1 MMPESILGFME
12 EQPGLSD
19 QYRTASPWPVF
30 VALGLALSE
39 IGVFIGLFPV
49 AVFGLILFGG
59 SVAGILTESGYA
71 ERPWP
76 TLLGVGG
83 VLAGIALA
91 LAVTYLPTA
100 DLVLSNVGEG
110 PLFTRLVAVA
120 VAGLVM
126 VAMGGVG
133 SVMEQTKV

>member
-1 MMPESILGFME
+1 ME

-59 SVAGILTESGYA
+59 SIAGILTESGYV

-76 TLLGVGG
+76 TLLGVGV
-83 VLAGIALA
+83 VLALLSVG
-91 LAVTYLPTA
+91 LAVAYVPA
-100 DLVLSNVGEG
+100 AEFVVSNVGEG
-110 PLFTRLVAVA
+110 PVFTRLVAVA
-120 VAGLVM
+120 VAGAVM

-133 SVMEQTKV
+133 SVMEGTKV

>member
-1 MMPESILGFME
+1 ME

-59 SVAGILTESGYA
+59 SIAGILTESGYV

-76 TLLGVGG
+76 TLVGVGVG
-83 VLAGIALA
+83 LA
-91 LAVTYLPTA
+91 LLAAGLAVAYVPA
-100 DLVLSNVGEG
+100 AELVPSNIGEG
-110 PLFTRLVAVA
+110 PVFTRLVAVA
-120 VAGLVM
+120 VAGAVM
-126 VAMGGVG
+126 AAMGGVG
-133 SVMEQTKV
+133 SVMEGTTV

>member
-1 MMPESILGFME
+1 ME

-30 VALGLALSE
+30 VALGLVLSE

-59 SVAGILTESGYA
+59 SIAGILTESGYVA
-71 ERPWP
+71 RPWP
-76 TLLGVGG
+76 TLAGVGV
-83 VLAGIALA
+83 VLAVIAA
-91 LAVTYLPTA
+91 GLAVAYLPMGSITVA
-100 DLVLSNVGEG
+100 NIGDG
-110 PLFTRLVAVA
+110 PVFTRLVAVA
-120 VAGLVM
+120 VAGVVM

>member
-1 MMPESILGFME
+1 ME

-30 VALGLALSE
+30 VALGLVLSE

-59 SVAGILTESGYA
+59 SVAGILTESGYVT
-71 ERPWP
+71 RPWP
-76 TLLGVGG
+76 TLVGVGV
-83 VLAGIALA
+83 VLAL
-91 LAVTYLPTA
+91 LAVGLAVAYVPTA
-100 DLVLSNVGEG
+100 DITVANIGEG
-110 PLFTRLVAVA
+110 PVLTRLVAVI
-120 VAGLVM
+120 VAGVVM

>member
-1 MMPESILGFME
+1 MDVDD
-12 EQPGLSD
+12 QQGLSD
-19 QYRTASPWPVF
+19 QYPTASPWPVF

-76 TLLGVGG
+76 TLVGVGA
-83 VLAGIALA
+83 VLSL
-91 LAVTYLPTA
+91 LAVGIGAVYLP
-100 DLVLSNVGEG
+100 LSAVTLANVGEG
-110 PLFTRLVAVA
+110 ALFTRLVAVV

-126 VAMGGVG
+126 AAMGGVG
-133 SVMEQTKV
+133 RVVEQTAA

>member
-1 MMPESILGFME
+1 MAEAE
-12 EQPGLSD
+12 EPGLSD
-19 QYRTASPWPVF
+19 QYPTASPWPLF
-30 VALGLALSE
+30 VALGLTLSE

-76 TLLGVGG
+76 TLLGVGVALT
-83 VLAGIALA
+83 VLAAALA
-91 LAVTYLPTA
+91 LWQIPLA
-100 DLVLSNVGEG
+100 DIALSNVGEG
-110 PLFTRLVAVA
+110 PLLTRLVAVA

-126 VAMGGVG
+126 AAMG
-133 SVMEQTKV
+133 SVASLLEQTAA

>member
-1 MMPESILGFME
+1 ME

-19 QYRTASPWPVF
+19 QYRTASPWPLF
-30 VALGLALSE
+30 VALGFALSE

-59 SVAGILTESGYA
+59 SIAGILTESGYVN
-71 ERPWP
+71 RPWP
-76 TLLGVGG
+76 TLVGVG
-83 VLAGIALA
+83 VALA
-91 LAVTYLPTA
+91 AIAAAIAVWYLPLAEITVA
-100 DLVLSNVGEG
+100 NIGQGQVFGG
-110 PLFTRLVAVA
+110 LVAVA
-120 VAGLVM
+120 VAGVGM

>member
-1 MMPESILGFME
+1 ME

-59 SVAGILTESGYA
+59 SIAGILTESGYA

-76 TLLGVGG
+76 TLLAIG
-83 VLAGIALA
+83 AL
-91 LAVTYLPTA
+91 LAVIAAGLAVWYLPTA
-100 DLVLSNVGEG
+100 ALAIANVGEG

-120 VAGLVM
+120 LAGLVM

>member
-1 MMPESILGFME
+1 ME

-49 AVFGLILFGG
+49 AVFGLLLFGG

-76 TLLGVGG
+76 TLLVVGG
-83 VLAGIALA
+83 ALAGIALA
-91 LAVTYLPTA
+91 LAVTYVPTA
-100 DLVLSNVGEG
+100 ELVLSNVGEG

-133 SVMEQTKV
+133 SLMEQTKV

>member
-1 MMPESILGFME
+1 ME

-59 SVAGILTESGYA
+59 SIAGILTESGYA
-71 ERPWP
+71 DRPWA
-76 TLLGVGG
+76 TLLGIGG
-83 VLAGIALA
+83 VLAALAAA
-91 LAVTYLPTA
+91 LAVAYLPA
-100 DLVLSNVGEG
+100 DAITVANIGNG
-110 PLFTRLVAVA
+110 PVFTRLVAVA
-120 VAGLVM
+120 VAGVVM

-133 SVMEQTKV
+133 STM

>member
-1 MMPESILGFME
+1 ME

-59 SVAGILTESGYA
+59 SIAGILTESGYVT
-71 ERPWP
+71 RPWP
-76 TLLGVGG
+76 TLVGVGV
-83 VLAGIALA
+83 VLALIAVG
-91 LAVTYLPTA
+91 LAVAYVPVSSIA
-100 DLVLSNVGEG
+100 VANIGNGPVL
-110 PLFTRLVAVA
+110 TRLVAVA
-120 VAGLVM
+120 VAGVVM

>member
-1 MMPESILGFME
+1 ME

-59 SVAGILTESGYA
+59 SIAGILTESGYV

-76 TLLGVGG
+76 TLLGVGA
-83 VLAGIALA
+83 VLAL
-91 LAVTYLPTA
+91 LAVGLAVAYVPA
-100 DLVLSNVGEG
+100 AELVVSNVGEG
-110 PLFTRLVAVA
+110 PVFTRLVAVA
-120 VAGLVM
+120 VAGVVM

-133 SVMEQTKV
+133 SVMEGTKV

>member
-1 MMPESILGFME
+1 ME

-30 VALGLALSE
+30 VALGLTLSE

-59 SVAGILTESGYA
+59 SIAGILTESGYA

-76 TLLGVGG
+76 TLLAVGG
-83 VLAGIALA
+83 ILSVLA
-91 LAVTYLPTA
+91 LAIGVLQLPMSAFTVA
-100 DLVLSNVGEG
+100 NVGEG
-110 PLFTRLVAVA
+110 PLFTRLVAVV
-120 VAGLVM
+120 VAGVVM
-126 VAMGGVG
+126 MAMGGVG
-133 SVMEQTKV
+133 SVLEQTKV

>member
-1 MMPESILGFME
+1 ME

-59 SVAGILTESGYA
+59 SIAGILTESGYVQ
-71 ERPWP
+71 RPWP
-76 TLLGVGG
+76 TLLGVGA
-83 VLAGIALA
+83 VLAL
-91 LAVTYLPTA
+91 LAVGLAVAYVPA
-100 DLVLSNVGEG
+100 AELVVSNVGEG
-110 PLFTRLVAVA
+110 PVFTRLVAVA
-120 VAGLVM
+120 VAGVVM

-133 SVMEQTKV
+133 SVMEGTKV

>member
-1 MMPESILGFME
+1 ME

-59 SVAGILTESGYA
+59 SIAGILTESGYVA
-71 ERPWP
+71 RPWP
-76 TLLGVGG
+76 TLVGVGV
-83 VLAGIALA
+83 VLAVLA
-91 LAVTYLPTA
+91 AGLAVAYLPIAEITVA
-100 DLVLSNVGEG
+100 NVGEG

-120 VAGLVM
+120 VAGAVM
-126 VAMGGVG
+126 VAMGSVG
-133 SVMEQTKV
+133 SVVEQTKV

>member
-1 MMPESILGFME
+1 ME

-30 VALGLALSE
+30 VALGLVLSE

-59 SVAGILTESGYA
+59 SIAGILTESGYVT
-71 ERPWP
+71 RPWP
-76 TLLGVGG
+76 TLVAVGA
-83 VLAGIALA
+83 VLALIAVG
-91 LAVTYLPTA
+91 LAVAYLPIGDITVA
-100 DLVLSNVGEG
+100 NIGEG
-110 PLFTRLVAVA
+110 PVFTRLVAVA
-120 VAGLVM
+120 SAGVVM

-133 SVMEQTKV
+133 SVMEQTTV

>member
-1 MMPESILGFME
+1 ME

-59 SVAGILTESGYA
+59 SIAGILTESGYA
-71 ERPWP
+71 DRPWA
-76 TLLGVGG
+76 TLLGIGG
-83 VLAGIALA
+83 VLAALAAA
-91 LAVTYLPTA
+91 LAVAYLPA
-100 DLVLSNVGEG
+100 DAIAVANIGNG
-110 PLFTRLVAVA
+110 PVFTRLVAVA
-120 VAGLVM
+120 VAGVVM

-133 SVMEQTKV
+133 STMERAKV

>member
-1 MMPESILGFME
+1 ME

-30 VALGLALSE
+30 VALGLVLSE

-59 SVAGILTESGYA
+59 SVAGILTESGYVT
-71 ERPWP
+71 RPWP
-76 TLLGVGG
+76 TLVGVGV
-83 VLAGIALA
+83 VLAFIAA
-91 LAVTYLPTA
+91 GLAVAYLPAA
-100 DLVLSNVGEG
+100 DIAVANIGNG
-110 PLFTRLVAVA
+110 PVFTRLVAVA
-120 VAGLVM
+120 VAGIVM

-133 SVMEQTKV
+133 SVMEQTSV

>member
-1 MMPESILGFME
+1 ME

-30 VALGLALSE
+30 VALGLVLSE

-59 SVAGILTESGYA
+59 SVAGILTESGYVT
-71 ERPWP
+71 RPWP
-76 TLLGVGG
+76 TLVGVGV
-83 VLAGIALA
+83 VLAFIAA
-91 LAVTYLPTA
+91 GLAVAYLPAA
-100 DLVLSNVGEG
+100 DIAVANIGNG
-110 PLFTRLVAVA
+110 PVFTRLVAVA
-120 VAGLVM
+120 VAGIVM

-133 SVMEQTKV
+133 SVMEQTNV

>member
-1 MMPESILGFME
+1 ME

-30 VALGLALSE
+30 VALGLVLSE

-59 SVAGILTESGYA
+59 SIAGILTESGYVT
-71 ERPWP
+71 RPWP
-76 TLLGVGG
+76 TLVGIG
-83 VLAGIALA
+83 IVLAVIAA
-91 LAVTYLPTA
+91 GLAVAYLPTA
-100 DLVLSNVGEG
+100 SITVTNIGNG
-110 PLFTRLVAVA
+110 PLFTRLVAVV
-120 VAGLVM
+120 VAGVVM

>member
-1 MMPESILGFME
+1 ME

-59 SVAGILTESGYA
+59 SIAGILTESGYVT
-71 ERPWP
+71 RPWP
-76 TLLGVGG
+76 TLVGVGV
-83 VLAGIALA
+83 VLALIAVGLA
-91 LAVTYLPTA
+91 LAYVPTA
-100 DLVLSNVGEG
+100 DITVANIGSGPVL
-110 PLFTRLVAVA
+110 TRLVAVA
-120 VAGLVM
+120 VAGVVM

>member
-1 MMPESILGFME
+1 ME

-39 IGVFIGLFPV
+39 VGVFVGLFPI

-71 ERPWP
+71 KRPWP
-76 TLLGVGG
+76 TLVGVGAILT
-83 VLAGIALA
+83 LAGAAIAA
-91 LAVTYLPTA
+91 GLAVAYLPMGSITVA
-100 DLVLSNVGEG
+100 NIGDG
-110 PLFTRLVAVA
+110 PVFTRLVAVA
-120 VAGLVM
+120 VAGVVM
-126 VAMGGVG
+126 VTMGGVG

>member
-1 MMPESILGFME
+1 ME

-30 VALGLALSE
+30 VALGLVLSE
-39 IGVFIGLFPV
+39 IGVFIGLFPI

-59 SVAGILTESGYA
+59 SIAGILTESGYVT
-71 ERPWP
+71 RPWP
-76 TLLGVGG
+76 TLVGVGV
-83 VLAGIALA
+83 VLALIAA
-91 LAVTYLPTA
+91 GLAVAYLPSTSITVA
-100 DLVLSNVGEG
+100 NIGNG
-110 PLFTRLVAVA
+110 PVFTRLVAVA
-120 VAGLVM
+120 VAGVVM

>member
-1 MMPESILGFME
+1 ME

-39 IGVFIGLFPV
+39 VGVFVGLFPI

-71 ERPWP
+71 KRPWP
-76 TLLGVGG
+76 TLVGVGAILT
-83 VLAGIALA
+83 LAGAAIALWQIPTTEYY
-91 LAVTYLPTA
+91 LANIDDNA
-100 DLVLSNVGEG
+100 VLS
-110 PLFTRLVAVA
+110 RMVAVV
-120 VAGLVM
+120 VAGVVM
-126 VAMGGVG
+126 AAMGSVG
-133 SVMEQTKV
+133 SVLERSAV

>member
-1 MMPESILGFME
+1 ME

-30 VALGLALSE
+30 VAFGLALSE
-39 IGVFIGLFPV
+39 VGVFIGLFPV

-59 SVAGILTESGYA
+59 AIAGILTESGYVS
-71 ERPWP
+71 RPWP
-76 TLLGVGG
+76 TLVGVGG
-83 VLAGIALA
+83 ALVLLAGLV
-91 LAVTYLPTA
+91 AVTQLPVA
-100 DLVLSNVGEG
+100 ELVVENIGDG

-120 VAGLVM
+120 VAGLVL

-133 SVMEQTKV
+133 SVMEQAKV

>member
-1 MMPESILGFME
+1 ME

-59 SVAGILTESGYA
+59 SIAGILTESGYV

-76 TLLGVGG
+76 TLFGVGG
-83 VLAGIALA
+83 LLAIIAVGIA
-91 LAVTYLPTA
+91 VTQLPA
-100 DLVLSNVGEG
+100 AELVLSNIGEG
-110 PLFTRLVAVA
+110 PLFTRLVAVV
-120 VAGLVM
+120 VAGVVM

>member
-1 MMPESILGFME
+1 ME

-59 SVAGILTESGYA
+59 SIAGILTESGYA

-76 TLLGVGG
+76 TLLGVG
-83 VLAGIALA
+83 VLLAGIAA
-91 LAVTYLPTA
+91 GLAVAYLPA
-100 DLVLSNVGEG
+100 GDLVLSNVGEG
-110 PLFTRLVAVA
+110 PVFTRLVAVA
-120 VAGLVM
+120 FAGVVM
-126 VAMGGVG
+126 VVMGGVG
-133 SVMEQTKV
+133 SVMEQSKV

>member
-1 MMPESILGFME
+1 ME

-39 IGVFIGLFPV
+39 VGVFIGLFPV

-59 SVAGILTESGYA
+59 AIAGILTESGYVS
-71 ERPWP
+71 RPWP

-83 VLAGIALA
+83 ALAILAAGIAVYQLPATA
-91 LAVTYLPTA
+91 LV
-100 DLVLSNVGEG
+100 VSNIGEG

-120 VAGLVM
+120 VAGLIL
-126 VAMGGVG
+126 VAMGGAG
-133 SVMEQTKV
+133 SVVEQSKA